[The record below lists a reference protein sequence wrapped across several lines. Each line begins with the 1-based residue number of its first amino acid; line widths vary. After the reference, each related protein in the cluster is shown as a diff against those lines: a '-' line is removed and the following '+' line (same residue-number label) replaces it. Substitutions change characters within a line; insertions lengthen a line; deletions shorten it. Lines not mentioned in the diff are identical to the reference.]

1 MQPGIGFL
9 VSILLHRA
17 CSYSR
22 ITRRTTVGLNAT
34 SYRYG
39 NGTVDRDE
47 GREEQQAVLD
57 DYEAR
62 DGEEVESGV
71 MDEGK
76 KKTGLIVISG
86 PSGSGKGFLTDHLL
100 QGSNISDQFEKVVS
114 YTTRKMRN
122 GEKNG
127 VHYNFVSEEE
137 FKDMIKNGKF
147 LEHAQVYKGGARYG
161 KSKIAVQKVFDKG
174 KHAVMEMDIG
184 GATTVREMSKD
195 EPYPIRFI
203 FIEPPGSDLLESRLR
218 ARSKANGTTTE
229 AQILKRLSKSIK
241 EIETKNK
248 QVLEEGKQW
257 FTVINADGEKAKAE
271 FVGLCSAPWQ
281 NRESTK
287 GRKKPMKPPKATMNF
302 LRKKALPPCMYPV
315 LTLSGWWYAG
325 FTCLRS
331 SIFEAINS
339 LVPSSA
345 KKGRSW
351 RQYSMNLSKSM
362 SSHLPSAH

>member
-34 SYRYG
+34 SHRYG

-71 MDEGK
+71 MDEGNTSRK
-76 KKTGLIVISG
+76 YIPLNFKGLIVISG

-114 YTTRKMRN
+114 YTTRKMRK

-127 VHYNFVSEEE
+127 VHYHFVSEEE

-174 KHAVMEMDIG
+174 KHALMEMDVG

-203 FIEPPGSDLLESRLR
+203 FIEPPGSEILEQRLR

-229 AQILKRLSKSIK
+229 EQILKRLSKSTQ

-257 FTVINADGEKAKAE
+257 FTVVNADGDKAKAE

-281 NRESTK
+281 KRESTK
-287 GRKKPMKPPKATMNF
+287 GRKKAMKPPKATMRF

-315 LTLSGWWYAG
+315 LTLSGWRYAG
-325 FTCLRS
+325 FTCFRS
-331 SIFEAINS
+331 YLFEAINS

-345 KKGRSW
+345 KKGNSW
-351 RQYSMNLSKSM
+351 R
-362 SSHLPSAH
+362 